1 MSRIDLVVPDIG
13 NAHDVDVV
21 DVLVKPGDVIE
32 VDAPLVTLET
42 DKASMDVPSASAGTV
57 AEVLLKRGDKA
68 SAGTVIARLDTNAAG
83 AGAAAGTGAG
93 DSQADA
99 TFTESFDA
107 DELERTV
114 TQPVLKHPA
123 FSGNGAANGP
133 FAADEEAI
141 FEAEPF
147 APHPTAPQASP
158 AAVASSPPSQTAGTA
173 SHSQATA
180 PTQTA
185 SAAQT
190 ATAQSATAPQT
201 AAPAQSASAPHTTAA
216 AQFAT
221 AAQTPTA
228 QTATSAPTGSAP
240 AAASQA
246 APAEARAPSAAPDSP
261 AADAPLSAR
270 NESAG
275 DTVRMPIPDLSRI
288 RGESDFNRST
298 QLLVLGSGPG
308 GYTAAFRAADLGLQV
323 TLVERWSSLGG
334 VCLNVGCIP
343 SKALLH
349 AAKVI
354 EDAEAMSEHGIAF
367 GAPALDLDRLREWK
381 GSVVKKLTGGL
392 TMLAKQRKVTVV
404 QGTGRFVSPNVIE
417 VMSNSG
423 SERIRFDQ
431 CIIAVGS
438 EAIKLPGLPNDP
450 RIMDSTDAL
459 ELPEFS
465 GGLLVVGGGIIGLEM
480 ACVYDALGGRVSV
493 VELTPQLIPGCDPD
507 LVRPLER
514 RIRGRYEQILLG
526 TKVTKV
532 ETLMEGL
539 RVSFEG
545 EKAPEPTVYDRI
557 LVAVGRVPNGKQI
570 AADAAGVKVTDRG
583 FIPVDKQMRT
593 NVPHIFAIGDVASN
607 PMLAHK
613 AMHEAKVAA
622 EVAAGE
628 KAAFDARV
636 IPSVAYTDPEIAWVG
651 LTEIEA
657 KAKNIPYKKG
667 SFPWVASGR
676 SLSLGRDEG
685 FTKMLFDPETHRVLG
700 GGIVGTNAGDLI
712 SEIALAIETGCDAA
726 DVGLTIH
733 PHPTLS
739 ETVAAAADAFE
750 GTLTDLFIPKK

>member
-13 NAHDVDVV
+13 SAHDVDVV
-21 DVLVKPGDVIE
+21 DVLVKPGDVVE
-32 VDAPLVTLET
+32 VDTPLVTLET
-42 DKASMDVPSASAGTV
+42 DKASMDVPSTSAGTV
-57 AEVLLKRGDKA
+57 AEVLLKRGDKV
-68 SAGTVIARLDTNAAG
+68 SAGAVIARVEANAQAG
-83 AGAAAGTGAG
+83 ARDVSAGANAPAGAAAAGSAGGAAVGSTSATGNRPGSASVAG
-93 DSQADA
+93 RAPAAAASTEEA
-99 TFTESFDA
+99 TFAASFDA

-114 TQPVLKHPA
+114 TQPILKTGATAPA
-123 FSGNGAANGP
+123 SSGNGAS
-133 FAADEEAI
+133 
-141 FEAEPF
+141 
-147 APHPTAPQASP
+147 QP
-158 AAVASSPPSQTAGTA
+158 AARA
-173 SHSQATA
+173 
-180 PTQTA
+180 A
-185 SAAQT
+185 SAA
-190 ATAQSATAPQT
+190 
-201 AAPAQSASAPHTTAA
+201 
-216 AQFAT
+216 
-221 AAQTPTA
+221 
-228 QTATSAPTGSAP
+228 AP
-240 AAASQA
+240 AARAPGTTPAA
-246 APAEARAPSAAPDSP
+246 APGASPLTARA
-261 AADAPLSAR
+261 
-270 NESAG
+270 ESAG
-275 DTVRMPIPDLSRI
+275 DTVRMPIPDLSRGP
-288 RGESDFNRST
+288 READFNRST

-367 GAPALDLDRLREWK
+367 GAPALDLDKLRDWK

-392 TMLAKQRKVTVV
+392 RVLAKQRKVDVV
-404 QGTGRFVSPNVIE
+404 QGTGRFVSPNVLE
-417 VMSNSG
+417 VMGNSG

-431 CIIAVGS
+431 CIIAAGS
-438 EAIKLPGLPNDP
+438 EAIRLPGLPDDK

-465 GGLLVVGGGIIGLEM
+465 GGLLVIGGGIIGLEM
-480 ACVYDALGGRVSV
+480 ACVYDALGSRVSV

-532 ETLMEGL
+532 EALPEGL
-539 RVSFEG
+539 RVTFEG
-545 EKAPEPTVYDRI
+545 EKAPGPTVFERV
-557 LVAVGRVPNGKQI
+557 LVAVGRVPNGKNI
-570 AADAAGVKVTDRG
+570 GAEAAGVNVSERG

-593 NVPHIFAIGDVASN
+593 NVPHIFAIGDIASM

-628 KAAFDARV
+628 KRAFDVRA

-651 LTEIEA
+651 LTETEA
-657 KAKNIPYKKG
+657 KAKNIPFKKG
-667 SFPWVASGR
+667 SFPWVANGR
-676 SLSLGRDEG
+676 SLSLGREEG
-685 FTKMLFDPETHRVLG
+685 FTKLLFDPETHRVLG
-700 GGIVGTNAGDLI
+700 GGVVGTNAGELI
-712 SEIALAIETGCDAA
+712 SEIALAVETGCDAA

-739 ETVAAAADAFE
+739 ETVAGAADAFE
-750 GTLTDLFIPKK
+750 GTLTDLYIPRK